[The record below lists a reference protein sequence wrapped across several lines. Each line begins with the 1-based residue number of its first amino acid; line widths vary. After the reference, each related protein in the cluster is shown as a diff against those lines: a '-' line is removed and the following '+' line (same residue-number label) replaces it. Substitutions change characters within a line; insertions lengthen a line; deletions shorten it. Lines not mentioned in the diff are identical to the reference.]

1 MLDTKARPSR
11 KMLTAS
17 TRPVTVIRAS
27 GGPDVGEDGHVQ
39 VLDRAGRPSRMP
51 GVPGAG
57 CGERPGLGGRPDG
70 LQDHVRHGAG
80 IGDHGEVRRVD
91 RGDVGVRGVGHG

>member
-39 VLDRAGRPSRMP
+39 VLDRA
-51 GVPGAG
+51 AG
-57 CGERPGLGGRPDG
+57 HRGCRACRVLAVAKGLG
-70 LQDHVRHGAG
+70 
-80 IGDHGEVRRVD
+80 
-91 RGDVGVRGVGHG
+91 

>member
-1 MLDTKARPSR
+1 MLATTTRPSR

-39 VLDRAGRPSRMP
+39 VPTVPAGQLVPAQLWGQGRGPRLHPFGTDRSW
-51 GVPGAG
+51 
-57 CGERPGLGGRPDG
+57 
-70 LQDHVRHGAG
+70 
-80 IGDHGEVRRVD
+80 
-91 RGDVGVRGVGHG
+91 